1 VTGADLN
8 RAQYA
13 ADYYGDPDEY
23 PGFTHAGWLYG
34 DPGIGVPQVV
44 ALRALDG
51 NVAAAYTYTSR
62 GRANIDA
69 LVHPEGLP
77 VPLEPRIYDEVTALY
92 EEVDRHAAG
101 AIQNAFL
108 KAQYETVP
116 DPAHPG
122 QTLPLIDPAKDTA
135 AYNDFMASVAKG
147 DTSDLMKRAAAS
159 TLLPHLD
166 EIAAAANE
174 QAERLGDDP
183 NGLFQRQN
191 VVGFFNELGYD
202 NEATAIAGES
212 IGVWSATETKLLFA
226 ADPHPT
232 PGQLQDTYDPIA
244 QVVGAAYQGLD
255 ENEAAQKLAASH
267 LSWGIAHGR
276 YLVAD
281 LAPVTTAILLGGAA
295 LTVPQAAAVAV
306 TIDVLGHAGLFGIE
320 ELRDHPPTL
329 PYDGDDLQREVVT
342 NLRAQAV
349 HELETGGHIAAG
361 TQPGHYSGV
370 LADYFGGTDPY
381 DELDQSSFVNAFRHS
396 ADDPW

>member
-1 VTGADLN
+1 
-8 RAQYA
+8 
-13 ADYYGDPDEY
+13 
-23 PGFTHAGWLYG
+23 
-34 DPGIGVPQVV
+34 V

-51 NVAAAYTYTSR
+51 NVAAAYTYASR

-77 VPLEPRIYDEVTALY
+77 VPMEPRIYDEVTALY
-92 EEVDRHAAG
+92 TEVDRHAAG

-135 AYNDFMASVAKG
+135 AYNDFMTSVAKG

-174 QAERLGDDP
+174 QAERPGDDP

-191 VVGFFNELGYD
+191 VVGSFKELGYD
-202 NEATAIAGES
+202 NEATAFAGES
-212 IGVWSATETKLLFA
+212 IGAWSATETKLLFA

-281 LAPVTTAILLGGAA
+281 LALSPPPSCSAA
-295 LTVPQAAAVAV
+295 P
-306 TIDVLGHAGLFGIE
+306 
-320 ELRDHPPTL
+320 R
-329 PYDGDDLQREVVT
+329 
-342 NLRAQAV
+342 
-349 HELETGGHIAAG
+349 
-361 TQPGHYSGV
+361 
-370 LADYFGGTDPY
+370 
-381 DELDQSSFVNAFRHS
+381 
-396 ADDPW
+396 